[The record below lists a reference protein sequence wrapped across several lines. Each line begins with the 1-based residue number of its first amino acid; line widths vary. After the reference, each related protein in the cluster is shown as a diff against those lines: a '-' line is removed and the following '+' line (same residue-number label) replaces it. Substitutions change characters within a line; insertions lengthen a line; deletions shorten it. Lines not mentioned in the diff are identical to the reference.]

1 MERGSRRGS
10 VELRYCGRGSV
21 ELRWVRLWV
30 KIPGLL
36 VRSSVRLCSELAGR
50 VSWWEVSAVNRL
62 VRALVGYGVWGSS
75 PAMGTAWA
83 VRVSCVAVLAMS
95 CAGVAQAQLSVLS
108 EGNQQAQWRS
118 SQLNSLQQQLADPEV
133 ADVLKSELQSQL
145 KWLTAWEPNSLNE
158 QPLWEGAAE
167 IEGWEEPSL
176 DPAGLT
182 SELRQRLLGA
192 EATPTAADT
201 QELKTLLAEHPED
214 LGVRQ
219 LHLHWLDQPQYR
231 TLYAPEI
238 AEAAAKVLSL
248 LSNQAEPDPQT
259 ERARI
264 FCLYRRGHA
273 LVYRELPE
281 AIAKRPMD
289 AAEQKRNSAELVG
302 VYREL
307 KELVPE
313 QRPEF
318 VLLDA
323 RMLRRDHWNGRALVL
338 MEDFGRQVSPQWFL
352 KKRRDILRALGWDG
366 PAKEAAAVYAAEF
379 PEAVASEVAAK

>member
-1 MERGSRRGS
+1 MNRF
-10 VELRYCGRGSV
+10 
-21 ELRWVRLWV
+21 
-30 KIPGLL
+30 
-36 VRSSVRLCSELAGR
+36 VRSLIGGGVCVGLP
-50 VSWWEVSAVNRL
+50 
-62 VRALVGYGVWGSS
+62 ALG
-75 PAMGTAWA
+75 MAWA
-83 VRVSCVAVLAMS
+83 VQLGCVAALAMS
-95 CAGVAQAQLSVLS
+95 CAGVTQAQLSVLS

-118 SQLNSLQQQLADPEV
+118 SQLESLQQQLDNPAV
-133 ADVLKSELQSQL
+133 ADGLQSELQSQL
-145 KWLTAWEPNSLNE
+145 KWLTAWEPNSLDE
-158 QPLWEGAAE
+158 QPLWDGAAE
-167 IEGWEEPSL
+167 VERWEEPSL

-182 SELRQRLLGA
+182 SELRQRLLGPG
-192 EATPTAADT
+192 ATPTAADT
-201 QELKTLLAEHPED
+201 QELKNLLAEHPED

-238 AEAAAKVLSL
+238 AEAAAEVLSL
-248 LSNQAEPDPQT
+248 LSSQAEPDPQT

-281 AIAKRPMD
+281 ALAKRPMD

-302 VYREL
+302 VHREL

-366 PAKEAAAVYAAEF
+366 PAKEAAAVYAAKF